1 MNRKIAPEIV
11 SPQDYEYY
19 LPDIQV
25 YNLENGIPIYAFNDE
40 IQPVMQVEWVFEA
53 GKWYESQNGISQA
66 VASLLKSGTRSKTS
80 LQINE
85 HIEQYGASLKA
96 VSGSDWASIT
106 LSCLTK
112 HLSTL
117 LPLVYELLT
126 DTTFPQ
132 NELDIYIQNSKQR
145 LSVQLLKSDFIANRK
160 IEEFLYGKNHPYGN
174 YLMPEDF
181 DAIKPDLL
189 KAFLQENYSSSN
201 CKIFMAG
208 MFSEKDV
215 KSIAEIFGKNKWNN
229 SPHKQEIVH
238 HIISATQKKH
248 RIILNES
255 SVQGSIRLACFF
267 PERSHPDYSSI
278 VILNTVLG
286 GYFGSRLMSN
296 VREEKGY
303 TYGIH
308 SMMPHQKYVGS
319 IIITSEVGKNVAEAA
334 IEEVYKEMNILKN
347 EPIQAEELDTVKN
360 YLLGNLLSSLN
371 GSFQIIQRWKGLI
384 LHGFTKERFNN
395 NVAIYKSIEAKQL
408 QELANK
414 YYIQEDFYEL
424 IVT

>member
-11 SPQDYEYY
+11 SPQDFEYY
-19 LPDIQV
+19 LPNIQT
-25 YNLENGIPIYAFNDE
+25 YKLENDIPIYAFNDE

-66 VASLLKSGTRSKTS
+66 VATLLKSGTSCKTS

-96 VSGSDWASIT
+96 VSGSDWASVT

-112 HLSTL
+112 HLSNL

-126 DTTFPQ
+126 DTIFPQ
-132 NELDIYIQNSKQR
+132 NELDIYVQNSKQR
-145 LSVQLLKSDFIANRK
+145 LSVQLLKTDFIANRK
-160 IEEFLYGKNHPYGN
+160 IEEYLYGKNHPYGN

-181 DAIKPDLL
+181 DAIRPDLL
-189 KAFLQENYSSSN
+189 KAFLQENYNSSN

-208 MFSEKDV
+208 MFEEKEV
-215 KSIAEIFGKNKWNN
+215 KSIAEIFGNNNWNL
-229 SPHKQEIVH
+229 SPHIQHISH
-238 HIISATQKKH
+238 HIISSTQKKH
-248 RIILNES
+248 RITLNEN
-255 SVQGSIRLACFF
+255 SVQGSIRLARFF
-267 PERSHPDYSSI
+267 PERTHPDYSPM

-296 VREEKGY
+296 IREDKGY

-308 SMMPHQKYVGS
+308 SMMPHQKNVGS
-319 IIITSEVGKNVAEAA
+319 IIITSEVGKDVAEEA
-334 IEEVYKEMNILKN
+334 IAEVYKEMGTLKR
-347 EPIQAEELDTVKN
+347 EPIQIEELNTVKN

-395 NVAIYKSIEAKQL
+395 NVAIYKSVQATQL

-414 YYIQEDFYEL
+414 YYNQEDFYEL
-424 IVT
+424 IVA